1 MTDVSSRP
9 VVEPVVEVRGLRVA
23 HEGQAVLDVPA
34 LAVREGETLGVM
46 GPNGAGKSTLL
57 RVLSLLQSPDAGT
70 VRFRGEAITAAHGLA
85 VRRRMASVFQDPLL
99 ADTSVFDNVAMG
111 LRFRGV
117 PRAAERGRVLAWLE
131 RFGVAALAAR
141 RARTLSGGE
150 GQRVA
155 LARALVLE
163 PELLLLDEP
172 FSALDQPTREA
183 LIQDLRGVLR
193 ADRVTTVLVT
203 HHRGEALALGDR
215 LAVLIGGRILQIGP
229 AGEVF
234 RAPAL
239 ESVARFVG
247 LETILD
253 ARVVEAGRSG
263 AVVEAAG
270 RRLLVAAPA
279 AAGEHVLLALR
290 PEDLY
295 LARPDTAPTD
305 RNCLAGRVTHVI
317 PAPLHVRVVIDCGVP
332 VIAVVTHRTAM
343 ELALAPEMPVVVS
356 FAPEA
361 PHVLRAGGAP
371 ARGAAS
377 LDTATRAGV

>member
-1 MTDVSSRP
+1 MTGAPGRP
-9 VVEPVVEVRGLRVA
+9 VVEVDGLRVA
-23 HEGQAVLDVPA
+23 HDGRAVLDVPA

-57 RVLSLLQSPDAGT
+57 RVLGLLQAPDAGT
-70 VRFRGEAITAAHGLA
+70 VRFRGEAIAPARGLV

-117 PRAAERGRVLAWLE
+117 PRATERGRVLAWLE
-131 RFGVAALAAR
+131 RFGVAALVAR
-141 RARTLSGGE
+141 PARTLSGGE
-150 GQRVA
+150 AQRVA

-172 FSALDQPTREA
+172 FSALDQPTRES
-183 LIQDLRGVLR
+183 LIQDLRGVLH

-215 LAVLIGGRILQIGP
+215 LAVMIGGRILQIGP

-234 RAPAL
+234 RAPAV
-239 ESVARFVG
+239 EAVARFVG
-247 LETILD
+247 LETILE

-270 RRLLVAAPA
+270 RRLLVEASATP
-279 AAGEHVLLALR
+279 GERVLVALR
-290 PEDLY
+290 PEDLH
-295 LARPDTAPTD
+295 LALPDLGPAG
-305 RNCLAGRVTHVI
+305 RNCLSGRVTHVI

-332 VIAVVTHRTAM
+332 VIAIVTHRTAA
-343 ELALAPEMPVVVS
+343 ELALAPEMRVEVS

-361 PHVLRAGGAP
+361 PHLLHADGAP
-371 ARGAAS
+371 ARAAGS
-377 LDTATRAGV
+377 LDTATRTGV